1 MRLPLVGWL
10 VDERFL
16 EHRRRSTSVAGMLS
30 AGLALVLFLYHDVVD
45 HQLRWELFA
54 VGGLFVL
61 VKLTLLVWYR
71 LKD

>member
-1 MRLPLVGWL
+1 MRLPFLGDV

-45 HQLRWELFA
+45 RQLRWELFA
-54 VGGLFVL
+54 VGATFVV
-61 VKLTLLVWYR
+61 VKLAVLFWLRV
-71 LKD
+71 KD

>member
-1 MRLPLVGWL
+1 MRVPLVGWL

-45 HQLRWELFA
+45 HALRWELLA
-54 VGGLFVL
+54 VGGTFVV
-61 VKLTLLVWYR
+61 VKLALLAWYR
-71 LKD
+71 ARD

>member
-45 HQLRWELFA
+45 HVLRWELFA
-54 VGGLFVL
+54 VGGLFVV
-61 VKLTLLVWYR
+61 VKLALMVWYR
-71 LKD
+71 VRD

>member
-30 AGLALVLFLYHDVVD
+30 AGLALVLFLYHDLVD
-45 HQLRWELFA
+45 GELRWELFA
-54 VGGLFVL
+54 VGATFVVIKL
-61 VKLTLLVWYR
+61 AVLLWLRVK
-71 LKD
+71 D